1 MNYTVRVD
9 TIREIEQELEKWAKK
24 IPLGYRL
31 GMYYQDPAIQRA
43 QFVLA
48 LTYSY
53 VQLRLYRPFLHYD
66 IETIEQTKL
75 RLSTGL
81 SPCASA
87 CIQACQNIIELCEDM
102 CRWGFLTEASWPA
115 IRILTSC
122 MLTLLYITIMHQD
135 PHEEVVLLKSL
146 ATGRKLLN
154 IMEKRSYQA
163 RRSKT
168 IFKIIISS
176 LSIKFDHI
184 REKLMRYE
192 LEAPNVRQCDLS
204 SVSGASTALL
214 GEKVF
219 TLSSK
224 TYLRS
229 RSLKVHKQDGVKNN
243 AVHLSYP
250 KSPHHERNES
260 TPLQPDLSF
269 GQIGERNMQNF
280 TTPASQTLYASLKT
294 EDSPIQDPSEPSNA
308 PAYFSSSMPKPTPGS
323 SLMSVSTIGAQQEE
337 SNGSWMHAFDS
348 MSYTGNI
355 YSPVKDLIGGTSP
368 HIDDINELSDIWDWF

>member
-1 MNYTVRVD
+1 SRYFIKSKQLQDIASCNDLVSLQAIVFKNLFLIYTTRTPFCYTYLCTSMSVALRMGLHRSFHNTQDLISREISKRVFWALKLLSSEVSTCVNDAVLKDIYPRKGRTSVEACGSMNYTVRVD

-168 IFKIIISS
+168 IFKARK
-176 LSIKFDHI
+176 IK
-184 REKLMRYE
+184 
-192 LEAPNVRQCDLS
+192 
-204 SVSGASTALL
+204 
-214 GEKVF
+214 
-219 TLSSK
+219 
-224 TYLRS
+224 
-229 RSLKVHKQDGVKNN
+229 
-243 AVHLSYP
+243 
-250 KSPHHERNES
+250 
-260 TPLQPDLSF
+260 
-269 GQIGERNMQNF
+269 
-280 TTPASQTLYASLKT
+280 
-294 EDSPIQDPSEPSNA
+294 
-308 PAYFSSSMPKPTPGS
+308 
-323 SLMSVSTIGAQQEE
+323 
-337 SNGSWMHAFDS
+337 
-348 MSYTGNI
+348 
-355 YSPVKDLIGGTSP
+355 
-368 HIDDINELSDIWDWF
+368 